1 LRKSFDAMTK
11 AESFKADATKRKLG
25 VDPMAGTELQA
36 LMVDVASQ
44 PDSVIEAMKAATLPP
59 GKE

>member
-1 LRKSFDAMTK
+1 MTK
-11 AESFKADATKRKLG
+11 AESFKADAAKRKLG
-25 VDPMAGTELQA
+25 VDPMGGAELQA

-44 PDSVIEAMKAATLPP
+44 PDSVIEAMKAAVLPP